1 MQYVRSVDASTCE
14 RMIAMSNT
22 NINIEEIRKC
32 IDECK
37 KERKEN
43 AKITGI
49 YKEELH
55 EAEKLIK
62 ELGYMDFYVYK
73 DIKDAESVQMYDFLI
88 FDI

>member
-1 MQYVRSVDASTCE
+1 
-14 RMIAMSNT
+14 MSNT

-37 KERKEN
+37 KEEKRTLKLQ
-43 AKITGI
+43 GI

-73 DIKDAESVQMYDFLI
+73 DIKDAESVQVYDILI
-88 FDI
+88 FNI

>member
-1 MQYVRSVDASTCE
+1 MQYVRSVDALTCE
-14 RMIAMSNT
+14 RMIAMSNI

-37 KERKEN
+37 EERKEN
-43 AKITGI
+43 AKIKGI

-55 EAEKLIK
+55 EAEKIIK

-73 DIKDAESVQMYDFLI
+73 DIKDKCMIS
-88 FDI
+88 

>member
-1 MQYVRSVDASTCE
+1 MQK
-14 RMIAMSNT
+14 
-22 NINIEEIRKC
+22 RK
-32 IDECK
+32 
-37 KERKEN
+37 KEN

-73 DIKDAESVQMYDFLI
+73 DIKDAESVQVYDILI
-88 FDI
+88 FNI